1 MTVAQALAAVMA
13 DVKAVGK
20 DDRNQAQGFN
30 FRGIDGV
37 LNAVGPALR
46 RHGVVPLP
54 EVLEAHR
61 STVEVGKN
69 RTLMR
74 EVTLRVRYRFVG
86 PDGDHLDAVV
96 EAEALD
102 SGDKATSKA
111 MSVAFRTA
119 LLQVLAIPT
128 HEPDP
133 DSVSYERAPAREPQ
147 PSDRVSAAQ
156 AKSELLQALG
166 GDRARAKE
174 LWEAHQPA
182 TRGDLDEL
190 LSGVS

>member
-1 MTVAQALAAVMA
+1 MTAAQALAAVMA
-13 DVKAVGK
+13 DVRAVAK

-61 STVEVGKN
+61 SAVEVGKN

-86 PDGDHLDAVV
+86 PDGDHVDAVV

-102 SGDKATSKA
+102 AGDKATSKA

-133 DSVSYERAPAREPQ
+133 DSQSYERAPSGR
-147 PSDRVSAAQ
+147 DVSAAQ
-156 AKSELLQALG
+156 AKSELLQAVG
-166 GDRARAKE
+166 GDKDRARD
-174 LWEAHQPA
+174 LWEAHKPA

-190 LSGVS
+190 LAGVS